1 MRQGGWVC
9 SPTMPVSNRMR
20 TSLVALVNRLTT
32 CEIPYALGG
41 SMMLHL
47 RGLTDDVA
55 DIDIAVPADAK
66 EAVRAATQAWWIG
79 ERPNDRSTFD
89 SAWRVK
95 LDVDGVAG
103 HVFGGFAVMRDE
115 RRVALPLRSDEAVE
129 IDGTAVSLAPLEVWW
144 LAYGAYRPE
153 RAEAIAQTI
162 ERSRCTALLEELEL
176 T

>member
-1 MRQGGWVC
+1 
-9 SPTMPVSNRMR
+9 MPVSTRMR
-20 TSLVALVNRLTT
+20 TSLVALVNRLTA

-55 DIDIAVPADAK
+55 EIDVAVPAGAK

-79 ERPNDRSTFD
+79 ERPNDRSCFA

-95 LDVDGVAG
+95 LDLDGVAG
-103 HVFGGFAVMRDE
+103 HVFGGFAVLRDE
-115 RRVALPLRSDEAVE
+115 RRVVLPLRSDEVVE
-129 IDGTAVSLAPLEVWW
+129 VDGTSVSLAPLEVWW
-144 LAYGAYRPE
+144 LAYGAYRSE
-153 RAEAIAQTI
+153 RAETIAQAI
-162 ERSRCTALLEELEL
+162 DRSRCAALLEELEL

>member
-1 MRQGGWVC
+1 MLTR
-9 SPTMPVSNRMR
+9 MPVSTRMR

-47 RGLTDDVA
+47 RGLTDSVA
-55 DIDIAVPADAK
+55 DIDVAVPAGAR

-79 ERPNDRSTFD
+79 ERPNDRSGFD
-89 SAWRVK
+89 SAWRAK
-95 LDVDGVAG
+95 LDIDGVAG
-103 HVFGGFAVMRDE
+103 HVFGGFAVRRDE
-115 RRVALPLRSDEAVE
+115 RRVVLPLRSDETIDV
-129 IDGTAVSLAPLEVWW
+129 DGTPVSLAPLEVWW

-153 RAEAIAQTI
+153 RAEVIAQTI
-162 ERSRCTALLEELEL
+162 DRSRCTALLEELEL